1 MGSHTR
7 WDSSHG
13 APQQGVFGAIHA
25 PPSCKSRRCPALV
38 GSAALMTLPTVAVA
52 EDKLSAGDTAWVL
65 TATSLVRFMTIP
77 GLSLFTSVM
86 VRGRNVLLVLMPC
99 FALTALMAILGVFA
113 AHRLGFEEGGM
124 SSFIG
129 GLRKAFCSGV
139 AVGSLIGTTPRPCS

>member
-1 MGSHTR
+1 
-7 WDSSHG
+7 
-13 APQQGVFGAIHA
+13 
-25 PPSCKSRRCPALV
+25 
-38 GSAALMTLPTVAVA
+38 MTLPTVAVA

-113 AHRLGFEEGGM
+113 AYRLGFEESGGV

>member
-1 MGSHTR
+1 
-7 WDSSHG
+7 
-13 APQQGVFGAIHA
+13 
-25 PPSCKSRRCPALV
+25 
-38 GSAALMTLPTVAVA
+38 MTLPTVAVA

-65 TATSLVRFMTIP
+65 TATALVRFMTIP
-77 GLSLFTSVM
+77 RLSRFTSAM

-113 AHRLGFEEGGM
+113 AHRLGFEEGGV